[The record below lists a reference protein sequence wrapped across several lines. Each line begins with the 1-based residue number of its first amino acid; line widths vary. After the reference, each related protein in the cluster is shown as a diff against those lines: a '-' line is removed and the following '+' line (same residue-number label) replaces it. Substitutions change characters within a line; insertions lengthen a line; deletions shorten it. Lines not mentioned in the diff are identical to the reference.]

1 MESGKY
7 YQVDLTEPG
16 VPANA
21 KILARNYTGR
31 NDDMTAVEWY
41 ANAPR
46 LRFPGTTLRLLGVPL
61 GEGLLPRVGRVSI
74 NVVSMPD
81 AVCGAL
87 NRMMERNGTTLS
99 MRVPRLPLSV
109 PKMRWREPALRLSN
123 LSTFVAFARFF

>member
-21 KILARNYTGR
+21 KSLARNYTGR
-31 NDDMTAVEWY
+31 SGDMTAVEWY
-41 ANAPR
+41 ANAPP

-61 GEGLLPRVGRVSI
+61 GEGLLPRVGRVGI

-81 AVCGAL
+81 AVRGAL
-87 NRMMERNGTTLS
+87 NRMRKKTERHY
-99 MRVPRLPLSV
+99 P
-109 PKMRWREPALRLSN
+109 
-123 LSTFVAFARFF
+123 

>member
-31 NDDMTAVEWY
+31 NGDMTAVEWY
-41 ANAPR
+41 ANAPP

-61 GEGLLPRVGRVSI
+61 GEGLLPRVGRVGI

-81 AVCGAL
+81 AVRGAL
-87 NRMMERNGTTLS
+87 NRMRERNGTTLS

-109 PKMRWREPALRLSN
+109 PKMRGREPALRLSD
-123 LSTFVAFARFF
+123 LSTFVTFARFF